1 MPMKDLQDGRRLDLG
16 VIVPLKIETDANGAV
31 TTLFTNAKDQR
42 HNLRRN
48 TIPDVV
54 WSPGLIYYI
63 WKKRYENNG
72 LAGLRESAL
81 DPPKKRQV

>member
-1 MPMKDLQDGRRLDLG
+1 M
-16 VIVPLKIETDANGAV
+16 IVPLKIETDANGAV

-54 WSPGLIYYI
+54 WSPGLIP
-63 WKKRYENNG
+63 ET
-72 LAGLRESAL
+72 S
-81 DPPKKRQV
+81 